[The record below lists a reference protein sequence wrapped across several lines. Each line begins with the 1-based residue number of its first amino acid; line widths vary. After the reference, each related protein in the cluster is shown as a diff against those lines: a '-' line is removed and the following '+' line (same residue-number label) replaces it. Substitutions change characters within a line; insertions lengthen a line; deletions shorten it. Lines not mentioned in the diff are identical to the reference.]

1 MLYFHCWSREFS
13 GLYGSAVLENSAT
26 EPYPEGVE
34 FNAQSHTHAFVAVYE
49 TVIHN
54 VESGSNLHT
63 INTF

>member
-1 MLYFHCWSREFS
+1 M
-13 GLYGSAVLENSAT
+13 LENSAT